1 MRRPFQ
7 IFTPFIS
14 LLCAHFL
21 AFTAPLIAQDPS
33 APEAESKVR
42 LAPPGNQNLSQT
54 PPPAPASAP
63 RLAAAP
69 SIASLVPDPAT
80 LFGPLIL
87 RDVGLGEVLDLV
99 ERLTTRTLLRPA
111 SLPPGTYALTLDKP
125 LPKADALRALE
136 TLLNMNGVGLT
147 PLGERF
153 LKVTPLNLIRT
164 DAPDFIQ
171 GSTLDLPPT
180 GRIAVKLFTLEFL
193 RVAEF
198 VPQISQLINPA
209 LGATPVIFEKNN
221 SVLITDGISNLQRIE
236 QILVTVDRPASAGLA
251 VKTYTIANAKASEL
265 TTQLRSLLG
274 GPLAAQI
281 GTATIYQPDDR
292 TNSIILIS
300 DIREQKL
307 FDELIAKLDSEASP
321 NTRSEVIFLKHA
333 AAIEVEA
340 LLAKLISGQT
350 TASQRSSSKS
360 SRLSNSRL
368 SPKPATPAAASAPPA
383 PAVNAAPNAG
393 SKTGGSEEF
402 SDLLT
407 IVADERSNAIVI
419 AGTPNDIQLIKSLVD
434 RLDVLLAQVR
444 IEVVIAEVTLS
455 DDASSGISEL
465 GLDVRNNKLMGITGT
480 AAGMSLSG
488 SKAAGP
494 TTTTSVTTG
503 IGADAKTTTTTN
515 ATPASDFATITQLA
529 SGNFDL
535 SGIIKLTTTPRKS
548 NSSILQTPTIVTT
561 HNKEAEI
568 FVGETRPVI
577 SGTTSGSSGAASGLT
592 SSSTVNQ
599 QEIGIRLR
607 VLPLIGSS
615 GDVQLEI
622 EQEVEDV
629 LGTVK
634 IDNNDQP
641 RIGRR
646 TTKSFVSAR
655 NGDIIVLGGL
665 QRASES
671 RTNSRLGPIPWIG
684 DLFGARSRAK
694 GRTELI
700 FFLRP
705 TILTNTSRD
714 NVEAMK
720 RIDSTPQAKDVRKIL
735 ESRPAAAPPGQPIPP
750 PEPPPPVP
758 LSSSRPS
765 GPSGKR

>member
-7 IFTPFIS
+7 ILTPFIS

-21 AFTAPLIAQDPS
+21 AFTAPLVAQDSSELEADS
-33 APEAESKVR
+33 AVR
-42 LAPPGNQNLSQT
+42 FAPPGNQNLSQT
-54 PPPAPASAP
+54 PPAPAPAA

-147 PLGERF
+147 PLGDRF

-251 VKTYTIANAKASEL
+251 IKTYTIANAKASEL

-350 TASQRSSSKS
+350 TAAQRSSSKTN
-360 SRLSNSRL
+360 RLSNTRL
-368 SPKPATPAAASAPPA
+368 SPTPGTPAAASAPPA
-383 PAVNAAPNAG
+383 PAVNAAANG
-393 SKTGGSEEF
+393 SSKTGGSEEF

-465 GLDVRNNKLMGITGT
+465 GLRIENNKLTGISAIAPG
-480 AAGMSLSG
+480 ASI
-488 SKAAGP
+488 AGP
-494 TTTTSVTTG
+494 SGTG
-503 IGADAKTTTTTN
+503 YADIKNVGA
-515 ATPASDFATITQLA
+515 
-529 SGNFDL
+529 GNFDL
-535 SGIIKLTTTPRKS
+535 EGIVKLTTTPRKS
-548 NSSILQTPTIVTT
+548 NSSILQTPSIVTT
-561 HNKEAEI
+561 HNKEAEL

-607 VLPLIGSS
+607 VLPLIGSG

-646 TTKSFVSAR
+646 TTTSFVSAR

-684 DLFGARSRAK
+684 DLFGARSRTK

-735 ESRPAAAPPGQPIPP
+735 EARPAAAPPGQPIPP
-750 PEPPPPVP
+750 PELPPPVP
-758 LSSSRPS
+758 PSSSRPS

>member
-7 IFTPFIS
+7 IFTPLIS

-33 APEAESKVR
+33 ALEAESKVR

-54 PPPAPASAP
+54 PPPAP

-383 PAVNAAPNAG
+383 PAANAAANG
-393 SKTGGSEEF
+393 SSKTGGSEEF

-465 GLDVRNNKLMGITGT
+465 GLKVEDNKLTGVR
-480 AAGMSLSG
+480 A
-488 SKAAGP
+488 
-494 TTTTSVTTG
+494 
-503 IGADAKTTTTTN
+503 I
-515 ATPASDFATITQLA
+515 A
-529 SGNFDL
+529 SGGSLGKDYVETADKPGGTSGLADL
-535 SGIIKLTTTPRKS
+535 VKMNGNISLGTTPRKS
-548 NSSILQTPTIVTT
+548 FANILQTPSILTT

-634 IDNNDQP
+634 IDNNEQP

-646 TTKSFVSAR
+646 TTTSYVSAS

-684 DLFGARSRAK
+684 DLFGARSRTK

-735 ESRPAAAPPGQPIPP
+735 EARPAAAPPGQPIPP

-758 LSSSRPS
+758 PSSSRPS

>member
-7 IFTPFIS
+7 ILTPFIS

-21 AFTAPLIAQDPS
+21 AFTAPLVAQDS
-33 APEAESKVR
+33 SEPEAESAVR

-54 PPPAPASAP
+54 PPAPAPAA

-99 ERLTTRTLLRPA
+99 ERLTTRILLRPA

-147 PLGERF
+147 PLGDRF

-350 TASQRSSSKS
+350 TASQRSSSKTN
-360 SRLSNSRL
+360 RLSNTRL
-368 SPKPATPAAASAPPA
+368 SPTPDTPAAASAPPA
-383 PAVNAAPNAG
+383 PAVNAAANG
-393 SKTGGSEEF
+393 SSKTGGSEEF

-465 GLDVRNNKLMGITGT
+465 GLDVRNNKLIGIKGT
-480 AAGMSLSG
+480 AAGMSLAGSG
-488 SKAAGP
+488 VAPTTST
-494 TTTTSVTTG
+494 TTTTSGTTSTS
-503 IGADAKTTTTTN
+503 TTTTTPGT
-515 ATPASDFATITQLA
+515 AYAAITQLG

-535 SGIIKLTTTPRKS
+535 SGIITLSTTPRKS

-561 HNKEAEI
+561 HNKEAEL

-634 IDNNDQP
+634 IDTNDQP

-646 TTKSFVSAR
+646 TTTSFVSAR

-684 DLFGARSRAK
+684 DLFGARSRTK

-705 TILTNTSRD
+705 TILTNTSLD

-735 ESRPAAAPPGQPIPP
+735 EARPAAAPPGQPIPP

-758 LSSSRPS
+758 PSSSRPS

>member
-7 IFTPFIS
+7 ILTPFIS

-21 AFTAPLIAQDPS
+21 AFTAPLVAQDSSELEADS
-33 APEAESKVR
+33 AVR

-54 PPPAPASAP
+54 PPAPAPAA

-147 PLGERF
+147 PLGDRF

-251 VKTYTIANAKASEL
+251 IKTYTIANAKASEL

-350 TASQRSSSKS
+350 TAAQRSSSKTN
-360 SRLSNSRL
+360 RLSNTRL
-368 SPKPATPAAASAPPA
+368 SPTPGTPAAASAPPA
-383 PAVNAAPNAG
+383 PAVNAAANG
-393 SKTGGSEEF
+393 SSKTGGSEEF

-488 SKAAGP
+488 SKTAGP
-494 TTTTSVTTG
+494 TTTTNVTTG
-503 IGADAKTTTTTN
+503 TGATATNSTTTTTN
-515 ATPASDFATITQLA
+515 PATDFATITQLG

-548 NSSILQTPTIVTT
+548 NSSILQTPSIVTT
-561 HNKEAEI
+561 HNKEAEL

-607 VLPLIGSS
+607 VLPLIGSG

-646 TTKSFVSAR
+646 TTTSFVSAR

-684 DLFGARSRAK
+684 DLFGARSRTK

-735 ESRPAAAPPGQPIPP
+735 EARPAAAPPGQPIPP
-750 PEPPPPVP
+750 PELPPPVP
-758 LSSSRPS
+758 PSSSRPS